1 VVHGFRQ
8 EYQDRLN
15 FVILD
20 YDLDDDISLAREMG
34 VAEHPAYAIL
44 DPNGGPDAVVRRIF
58 GPQTID
64 GLRSVIEE
72 AIASSEGP

>member
-1 VVHGFRQ
+1 MVHGFRA

-20 YDLDDDISLAREMG
+20 FDLDDDISFAEEMG
-34 VAEHPAYAIL
+34 VAQHPAYAIVE
-44 DPNGGPDAVVRRIF
+44 PNGGPDAVVQRIF

-64 GLRSVIEE
+64 GLRSVIED
-72 AIASSEGP
+72 AIARFEGS